1 MLLLSF
7 YLFHAN
13 IYLFFVPAI
22 AKELIFRQ
30 FYKTHPF
37 LLQIAPQ
44 PHGVGEE
51 EGGGTKEEGEMFQVQ
66 VTLYMTTVSQ
76 CYSPS
81 SLLLRPSSL
90 IFLLDLPSSL

>member
-13 IYLFFVPAI
+13 IYHFFVPAI

-37 LLQIAPQ
+37 LLQLIPQ
-44 PHGVGEE
+44 PRGVGEE
-51 EGGGTKEEGEMFQVQ
+51 EGRRRREEGEYFLVSGVRGRGGAVVREYLRDIVFIYSIHDQ
-66 VTLYMTTVSQ
+66 TT
-76 CYSPS
+76 CT
-81 SLLLRPSSL
+81 
-90 IFLLDLPSSL
+90 